1 MTGQIHDGCKIL
13 TFSPKV
19 EIFTES
25 RDFRRKSRFSPKVE
39 FRRKSRISAKILH
52 PGENL
57 PRRRVF
63 EETGIGRCHYAWR
76 KDSTPTCK
84 TGCIKTKTFSV
95 IKQTFLVIKP
105 CSTETVSKKI
115 CGPSARKFFSREIFG
130 AASVSPCAGRNLRRR
145 VLAEICAAVC
155 WPKIWRKSAPPCC
168 VVIFDALVLHVSVAA
183 ICQLSFAINSSV

>member
-1 MTGQIHDGCKIL
+1 MKL
-13 TFSPKV
+13 VNLAEV
-19 EIFTES
+19 EISS
-25 RDFRRKSRFSPKVE
+25 RQQEAQACS
-39 FRRKSRISAKILH
+39 KI
-52 PGENL
+52 
-57 PRRRVF
+57 
-63 EETGIGRCHYAWR
+63 T
-76 KDSTPTCK
+76 STPTCK

-95 IKQTFLVIKP
+95 IKQTFSVIKP

-168 VVIFDALVLHVSVAA
+168 VVIFDALVLHVSVLICLSSLGLRLACIALLTAA
-183 ICQLSFAINSSV
+183 ASIDRKIPCTSA

>member
-1 MTGQIHDGCKIL
+1 MSNLHGSISCGTRAL
-13 TFSPKV
+13 PK
-19 EIFTES
+19 TLS
-25 RDFRRKSRFSPKVE
+25 
-39 FRRKSRISAKILH
+39 
-52 PGENL
+52 G
-57 PRRRVF
+57 
-63 EETGIGRCHYAWR
+63 
-76 KDSTPTCK
+76 TPTCK

-168 VVIFDALVLHVSVAA
+168 VVIFDALVLHVSVSGKSCIHSPLYLLQTAVKY
-183 ICQLSFAINSSV
+183 QNQNDK